1 MYFIKSLVAFVAL
14 IGLFSSCTKD
24 SPQDADELSYL
35 YQTWKHSSEEDVAD
49 ERIVYR
55 NADYGYPNANLRQ
68 TFTFSENDV
77 QVSVIKNNRLTT
89 YKGIYTVVMD
99 ENSVKEITINY
110 TETGQRV
117 PTVLRYQVLNL
128 ANDVLILK
136 QL

>member
-35 YQTWKHSSEEDVAD
+35 YQTWKHSSEEYVAD

-55 NADYGYPNANLRQ
+55 NAGYSYPNTDLRQ

-89 YKGIYTVVMD
+89 YKGSYTVIMD
-99 ENSVKEITINY
+99 ENSVTEITINY